1 MLVLL
6 VALALALPEGGET
19 GEVDRGREGA
29 EVATDPRARC
39 FLAAYPGVV
48 CEASKRELVLCNGQ
62 RIPWDDGKADKAFVD
77 LLERPDLE
85 DTVAQRY
92 RPGRDFPVPA
102 RNFEPGRWRNDAFLK
117 AMYGDSQKAVEKRTR
132 KVAWMPRQG
141 GKSVRVTT
149 VNGVADALER
159 VVVDLEREL
168 SAEPMEIVAKTAGVF
183 VWRRV
188 RNSVRQS
195 PHSYAIAIDVG
206 VAWSDYWDWNK
217 PDASGGYRYKNR
229 FPLEIVSI
237 FERHGFIWGGK
248 WYHFDTMHFEYRP
261 ELLVAPCVDG
271 GSPLVTLGGKALAR

>member
-1 MLVLL
+1 VLTLL
-6 VALALALPEGGET
+6 VALALALPEGGE
-19 GEVDRGREGA
+19 GQPKGSEPA
-29 EVATDPRARC
+29 ADPRAKC

-48 CEASKRELVLCNGQ
+48 CEATARELVLCDGQ
-62 RIPWDDGKADKAFVD
+62 RIVWDDGRANKPFVD
-77 LLERPDLE
+77 LLESPDLD

-92 RPGRDFPVPA
+92 RPGREFAVPA
-102 RNFEPGRWRNDAFLK
+102 RNFEPGRWRNDTFLK
-117 AMYGDSQKAVEKRTR
+117 AMYGDSQKAVEQRTR
-132 KVAWMPRQG
+132 KVAWMPLHG

-159 VVVDLEREL
+159 VVADLEREL
-168 SAEPMEIVAKTAGVF
+168 SPDHLDIVAKTAGVF

-217 PDASGGYRYKNR
+217 PDATGGYRYKNR

-271 GSPLVTLGGKALAR
+271 ASPLLTLGGKDLAR